1 MQIAAFRV
9 DAGLKGTVLFVVF
22 FDHKLPAIRAESAG
36 RLEICYEVAL
46 GIIGATVEFFAVSL

>member
-22 FDHKLPAIRAESAG
+22 FDHELSAFG
-36 RLEICYEVAL
+36 ADGASRLEICDKVAL
-46 GIIGATVEFFAVSL
+46 RIISATVEFFAVSL